1 MPVKGHLA
9 VFLAAI
15 ALVAPAARGADALV
29 IISPPDLREA
39 WQSYA
44 AARRSA
50 GVAVEVA
57 DASAIYAAHPFG
69 PALAC
74 RNAAESIHAFIREKA
89 SSGANAFLLG
99 GAWIDVAGTNEVFF
113 ATGERLSL
121 SNAVPGVYVRPHGA
135 SGMERA
141 PSDLFYACLGACS
154 PGARWDED
162 GDGVCLG
169 PGEWSACDLR
179 ADVAVGRFPA
189 VPAAFG
195 GETMSA
201 SAIVAGYAA
210 KIVRAGSSAF
220 SGARRIC
227 AASSTLAFDYER
239 GDQSFGDAPCEMRFF
254 DDVPNI
260 WNAAHAPR
268 VADTEFVVRETLRT
282 CVVPFWPVE
291 EVVGVHASGPS
302 VASRH
307 ASLEAARDDFFALDS
322 VFSICRSHGGMN
334 VAVNAGGRLW
344 ITRDLY
350 AEATGLSLFAEF
362 SGPCRTGQ
370 IDGSEPSVGRLCAR
384 HCLGS
389 AAVCSPHG
397 GVATG
402 VFNSRDG
409 ITTWTAPLA
418 VCDGLS
424 STVGYFT
431 AKHVFEG
438 RAHSFGEAFLRA
450 RQDYADGYARNAD
463 AVYALAEQ
471 MFLGDPTLAV
481 PAAERDVVLNGSEFT
496 SGAQITCVNAV
507 LAAEAHGIVS
517 GEGTLRVMESLEVEN
532 HGCRIEVG
540 GGVGKGVMF
549 KGDVPGRLTLD
560 GDAEFYLGGVS
571 NCVEILVTGSGKTLD
586 AVRFG
591 PDLAALAFE
600 NGDGTN
606 TLRCT
611 RPRALCGVES
621 LVSRGGALVLE
632 TAETFGAGSTPFA
645 RVEEG
650 ELVVAPSPRAGW
662 PDGGERL
669 ARPLAL
675 AEASMVVREGARLS
689 FGRRDGDT
697 LRPFSLQVEGE
708 SHMRGVDGEDAPPV
722 QLVGTMTVE
731 LEDGAELAIELDMV
745 DEDEGSIVFSGS
757 GAAVAH
763 AARSLAGRVEV
774 TGGAALALWEV
785 PLANATSLV
794 VRAGATLCVPAE
806 ASGRHH
812 LLPNGGTLVVEEGAE
827 VVDLAGNRLDGKAC
841 GAVFFEESAALR
853 WKGGKGAWSDADAWF
868 DYVTGAFVAWKDGST
883 AVFDHPHGSEV
894 TNDFSEVR
902 VAGLVFASDAAIF
915 GGKVTSGSGW
925 LDVPD
930 GSVAAISAEMDVAG
944 DVTKS
949 GAGRLELNGRL
960 DVSEGGLFV
969 KEGVLRL
976 GEVDAPGVTNLAV
989 QAEAFLEL
997 CGIAS
1002 FTNAVSRSAIATNAL
1017 RRVEGAVDAR
1027 LSLREFTPKKA
1038 FCVPQGVALEVCTPQ
1053 PDDGGRAWTATVDGL
1068 IDYHGVINGTFGKLT
1083 GGGTVRASGLR
1094 SRAASGMG
1102 FGGCR
1107 LEMCP
1112 EGGSSFHV
1120 LGFID
1125 WSHAFVVFDGTVVA
1139 PFGGDVTMDGDPL
1152 ERSRVAM
1159 YVDKGGLVFDT
1170 NDRSGVLP
1178 VARTISIGGPDG
1190 EDGLFFGGVGDV
1202 EKAGEGTVRFAG
1214 VEDGHSGRTIVR
1226 GGVLAFAVGSAT
1238 SGFAVRGGAALALDG
1253 PQYTAPV
1260 ELGEGAVLDLSGE
1273 APTLVSCTNF
1283 AMAAGCEVRMTAGR
1297 WGCDLV
1303 DVRGGALSLPE
1314 IGAARIAVRVARDA
1328 PCGFHYVLLADA
1340 LPGDVL
1346 RRVAVDVDL
1355 PKGRMARVEFDASA
1369 GALGVRTWPRGTLFL
1384 VR

>member
-39 WQSYA
+39 WRSYA

-57 DASAIYAAHPFG
+57 DAAAIYAAHPFG

-99 GAWIDVAGTNEVFF
+99 GAWLDVAGTNEVFF

-121 SNAVPGVYVRPHGA
+121 SNAVPGVCVRPHGA
-135 SGMERA
+135 SGKERA
-141 PSDLFYACLGACS
+141 PSDLFYACLGACG

-162 GDGVCLG
+162 GDSVYLG
-169 PGEWSACDLR
+169 PGEWKACDLR

-201 SAIVAGYAA
+201 PAIVAGYAA
-210 KIVRAGSSAF
+210 KIVRAEGPGF

-260 WNAAHAPR
+260 WSAAHAPR

-370 IDGSEPSVGRLCAR
+370 IDGSEPSGGRLCAH

-409 ITTWTAPLA
+409 ISTWTAPL
-418 VCDGLS
+418 VLCDGLS
-424 STVGYFT
+424 SAVGYFT

-438 RAHSFGEAFLRA
+438 RARSFGEAFLRA
-450 RQDYADGYARNAD
+450 RQDFADGYARTAD

-471 MFLGDPTLAV
+471 LFLGDPTLAV
-481 PAAERDVVLNGSEFT
+481 PAVERDALLGGGEFAAGSR
-496 SGAQITCVNAV
+496 ITCVGAS
-507 LAAEAHGIVS
+507 LAAAANGVVS

-532 HGCRIEVG
+532 PGCRIAVG
-540 GGVGKGVMF
+540 GGAGKGVVF
-549 KGDVPGRLTLD
+549 TGEVPGRLTLG
-560 GDAEFYLGGVS
+560 GDVEFHLGGVS

-591 PDLAALAFE
+591 SDLAVLAFE

-606 TLRCT
+606 TLRCA
-611 RPRALCGVES
+611 RPGALCGVES

-632 TAETFGAGSTPFA
+632 TAEAFGAGEAPFA

-675 AEASMVVREGARLS
+675 LGAAIVACEGAWLSFGKREGARLC
-689 FGRRDGDT
+689 
-697 LRPFSLQVEGE
+697 PFSLRVEGE
-708 SHMRGVDGEDAPPV
+708 ASLHGVDGEDAPPV
-722 QLVGTMTVE
+722 RLVGTTTVA
-731 LEDGAELAIELDMV
+731 LEEGAELAIELDMV

-757 GAAVAH
+757 GAAVASG
-763 AARSLAGRVEV
+763 ARSLAGRVEV
-774 TGGAALALWEV
+774 CGGASLALCET
-785 PLANATSLV
+785 PLVNATSLV
-794 VRAGATLCVPAE
+794 VRAGAVLCVPAE
-806 ASGRHH
+806 ASGRHDV
-812 LLPNGGTLVVEEGAE
+812 LPDGGALVVEEGAE
-827 VVDLAGNRLDGKAC
+827 VVDLAGNRLVGKAC

-853 WKGGKGAWSDADAWF
+853 WKGGKGAWSDADAWL
-868 DYVTGAFVAWKDGST
+868 DYVTGALGAWKDGST

-894 TNDFSEVR
+894 TNDFPEVN
-902 VAGLVFASDAAIF
+902 VSALVFAADAAIC
-915 GGKVTSGSGW
+915 GGRVACGSGW
-925 LDVPD
+925 LHVPA
-930 GSVAAISAEMDVAG
+930 GAVVAMSGGLGVAG

-960 DVSEGGLFV
+960 DVSAGGLAV
-969 KEGVLRL
+969 REGVLRL

-989 QAEAFLEL
+989 QADAFLEL
-997 CGIAS
+997 CGRAA
-1002 FTNAVSRSAIATNAL
+1002 FTNASSRAAIATNAL

-1027 LSLREFTPKKA
+1027 LSLREFTPKKSL
-1038 FCVPQGVALEVCTPQ
+1038 CVPQGVALEVCAPQ
-1053 PDDGGRAWTATVDGL
+1053 PDDGGRAWTAVVDGL
-1068 IDYHGVINGTFGKLT
+1068 IDYHGVISGTYGRLS
-1083 GGGTVRASGLR
+1083 GGGTVRAGGLR
-1094 SRAASGMG
+1094 SRSASGMG
-1102 FGGCR
+1102 FGECR
-1107 LEMCP
+1107 LELRP

-1125 WSHAFVVFDGTVVA
+1125 WSYAFVVFDGTVVV
-1139 PFGGDVTMDGDPL
+1139 PFGGDVTVGGDPL
-1152 ERSRVAM
+1152 ELSRVAM

-1170 NDRSGVLP
+1170 IDRSGVLP

-1238 SGFAVRGGAALALDG
+1238 SGFTVCGGAALALDG

-1273 APTLVSCTNF
+1273 APTLVACTNF

-1314 IGAARIAVRVARDA
+1314 IGVARIAVRVARDA

-1346 RRVAVDVDL
+1346 RRVAVDAVV
-1355 PKGRMARVEFDASA
+1355 PRGCAARVEFDASA

-1384 VR
+1384 LR

>member
-1 MPVKGHLA
+1 MPIKGHIA
-9 VFLAAI
+9 VFLAVI
-15 ALVAPAARGADALV
+15 TFVAFVARGVDSLV
-29 IISPPDLREA
+29 VISPPDLCEA
-39 WQSYA
+39 WQNYA
-44 AARRSA
+44 AGRRSA

-57 DASAIYAAHPFG
+57 DAAAIYAAHPFG

-99 GAWIDVAGTNEVFF
+99 GAWIDVAETNEVFF

-121 SNAVPGVYVRPHGA
+121 SNAVPGVCVRPHGA

-141 PSDLFYACLGACS
+141 PSDLFYACLDACS

-162 GDGVCLG
+162 GDGVYLG

-195 GETMSA
+195 GETLNA
-201 SAIVAGYAA
+201 PALVAGYAA
-210 KIVRAGSSAF
+210 KIARAGSSAF

-227 AASSTLAFDYER
+227 AASSTLAFDYAR
-239 GDQSFGDAPCEMRFF
+239 GDASFGDAPCEMRFF

-260 WNAAHAPR
+260 WSAAHAPC

-282 CVVPFWPVE
+282 CVVPFWPVD

-307 ASLEAARDDFFALDS
+307 SSLEAARDDFFAQDS
-322 VFSICRSHGGMN
+322 IFSICRSHGGAN

-350 AEATGLSLFAEF
+350 ANATGLSLFAEF

-370 IDGSEPSVGRLCAR
+370 IDNAVP
-384 HCLGS
+384 CLGVT
-389 AAVCSPHG
+389 AVCSPHG

-409 ITTWTAPLA
+409 ISTWTAPLA
-418 VCDGLS
+418 VRDGLS

-438 RAHSFGEAFLRA
+438 RANSFGEAFLRA

-471 MFLGDPTLAV
+471 LFLGDPTLAV
-481 PAAERDVVLNGSEFT
+481 PAVVRDVVLNGNEFA
-496 SGAQITCVNAV
+496 SGARISCVTAS
-507 LAAEAHGIVS
+507 LSAEAHGVVS
-517 GEGTLRVMESLEVEN
+517 GEGTLRVMESLEVEDPD
-532 HGCRIEVG
+532 CRIEVG

-549 KGDVPGRLTLD
+549 TGDVPGRLTLD
-560 GDAEFYLGGVS
+560 GDAGFYLGGVS

-586 AVRFG
+586 AVRLG
-591 PDLAALAFE
+591 ADLAALAFE
-600 NGDGTN
+600 TEDGTN

-611 RPRALCGVES
+611 RPGALSGVES
-621 LVSRGGALVLE
+621 LTSRGGALVLE
-632 TAETFGAGSTPFA
+632 TAETFGAGDTPFA

-650 ELVVAPSPRAGW
+650 ELVFAPSPRAGR
-662 PDGGERL
+662 PGGGERL

-675 AEASMVVREGARLS
+675 AEASMVVREGAQLS

-708 SHMRGVDGEDAPPV
+708 SCMRGVDGEDTPPV
-722 QLVGTMTVE
+722 QLVGTTTVA
-731 LEDGAELAIELDMV
+731 LEDGAELAIELEML
-745 DEDEGSIVFSGS
+745 DEDAGAIVFAGS

-774 TGGAALALWEV
+774 TGGAALALCEV

-827 VVDLAGNRLDGKAC
+827 VVDLAGNRLVGKAC

-868 DYVTGAFVAWKDGST
+868 DYVTGEFGAWKDGST

-915 GGKVTSGSGW
+915 GGRVASGSGW

-930 GSVAAISAEMDVAG
+930 GSVAAISAEMGVAG

-997 CGIAS
+997 CGRAS

-1017 RRVEGAVDAR
+1017 RRVEGTVDAR
-1027 LSLREFTPKKA
+1027 LSLGTFTPKKA
-1038 FCVPQGVALEVCTPQ
+1038 FCVPHGVALEVCAP
-1053 PDDGGRAWTATVDGL
+1053 PLDDGGRAWTATVDGL

-1083 GGGTVRASGLR
+1083 GGGTVRAGGLR

-1107 LEMCP
+1107 LEMRP
-1112 EGGSSFHV
+1112 EGGSSFPV

-1125 WSHAFVVFDGTVVA
+1125 WSYAFVVFDGTVVA
-1139 PFGGDVTMDGDPL
+1139 PFGGDVTVGGDAL

-1159 YVDKGGLVFDT
+1159 YVEKEGLVFDT
-1170 NDRSGVLP
+1170 LDRSSVVP
-1178 VARTISIGGPDG
+1178 EARTVSIGAPDG
-1190 EDGLFFGGVGDV
+1190 EEGLFFGGVGDV
-1202 EKAGEGTVRFAG
+1202 VKVGEGTVRFAG
-1214 VEDGHSGRTIVR
+1214 VEDQHAGRTIVR

-1238 SGFAVRGGAALALDG
+1238 SGFAVCGGAALALEG
-1253 PQYTAPV
+1253 PLYTAPV
-1260 ELGEGAVLDLSGE
+1260 ELGEGAVLDLSSE

-1283 AMAAGCEVRMTAGR
+1283 AMAAGCEVRMTAGNR
-1297 WGCDLV
+1297 GCDLV
-1303 DVRGGALSLPE
+1303 DVRGGVLSLPDE
-1314 IGAARIAVRVARDA
+1314 GMARIDVRVTRDA
-1328 PCGFHYVLLADA
+1328 PCGFHRILLADG
-1340 LPGDVL
+1340 LPADVL
-1346 RRVAVDVDL
+1346 GRVSVGVNV
-1355 PKGRMARVEFDASA
+1355 PEGRVARVEADASS
-1369 GALGVRTWPRGTLFL
+1369 GVLGVRTWSLGTLFL
-1384 VR
+1384 LR